1 VWAVETAG
9 AWLAEVRPASAV
21 VARRAG
27 YTRSEGGV
35 GGGSR
40 RADGR
45 EPGGPPVARGADPV
59 AGDLRD
65 CKS

>member
-1 VWAVETAG
+1 M
-9 AWLAEVRPASAV
+9 